1 MCAMKKRRKSSR
13 KKSVKRL
20 SIELLVLCL
29 LLAVA
34 AYLGTRDTRTA
45 KAPSSTSV
53 AQAEKRRAPAVKQ
66 EKREPVKAQKA
77 EARPAPKAVAKAQ
90 DARPAKAAEQRTAKK
105 QEAPRKE
112 ETRKEEARKEEKR
125 TAPAE
130 AAKTYRLLYAA
141 DGDSFEL
148 ADEKDRKLRVRLY
161 GVDAPE
167 GRQKFGKESR
177 ANLISM
183 LKGQRVSL
191 KTMYTDNYQRAVA
204 IVYLVRNGRADELS
218 INQRQVQAGMAWV
231 YDYYC
236 TSSICNTWKLE
247 EAMAQKERLG
257 LWKDGDPTPPWL
269 WRRANPRN

>member
-1 MCAMKKRRKSSR
+1 MSAMKKRRKSSR
-13 KKSVKRL
+13 KKSAKRI

-34 AYLGTRDTRTA
+34 AYLGMGDQKTDKR
-45 KAPSSTSV
+45 PSQTST

-66 EKREPVKAQKA
+66 EKREAVKTQKA
-77 EARPAPKAVAKAQ
+77 EDRPAP
-90 DARPAKAAEQRTAKK
+90 RAASKP

-112 ETRKEEARKEEKR
+112 AQERKAAKEETRSSSPSDGKD
-125 TAPAE
+125 
-130 AAKTYRLLYAA
+130 YRLLYAA

-148 ADEKDRKLRVRLY
+148 ADEKGRKVRVRLY

-167 GRQKFGKESR
+167 GRQRFGKESR

-183 LKGQRVSL
+183 MKGQKIRL
-191 KTMYTDNYQRAVA
+191 KTMYTDNYQRAVS
-204 IVYLVRNGRADELS
+204 IVHLVRNGRTDELS
-218 INQRQVQAGMAWV
+218 VNQRQIQAGMAWV

-269 WRRANPRN
+269 WRRANRRK